1 MRYEVSQHGGMIA
14 SGDTVICK
22 FCMYTEGFQTAANGT
37 SGEVH
42 CDGLVV
48 PSTLDCKFSTENKI
62 VSVEMIIDV
71 AALIKQYEVMTSL
84 CPSMT
89 THVLTSLDAIQMN
102 TQSPHVVVCKVPLG
116 AALVVYVNEAYWLS
130 IGVNPASDIA
140 QMVRDVI
147 NNVSV
152 LLVANLLSF
161 YYLLN
166 RKIGEVFL

>member
-1 MRYEVSQHGGMIA
+1 
-14 SGDTVICK
+14 
-22 FCMYTEGFQTAANGT
+22 
-37 SGEVH
+37 
-42 CDGLVV
+42 
-48 PSTLDCKFSTENKI
+48 
-62 VSVEMIIDV
+62 
-71 AALIKQYEVMTSL
+71 
-84 CPSMT
+84 MT